1 MRKVKL
7 LFPLMVASLLSS
19 CMLLP
24 SKKDTGSGSGSGSG
38 SNSNSQSDS
47 GSSTGSW
54 SSDIQKEMKQYIGF
68 VLPYVPL
75 DETTL
80 YHGYVDTYESEGV
93 GIYCIG
99 DDNKTNL
106 VKDYGAALKAAG
118 LKEETDED
126 GDTYYV
132 KTVNGADF
140 YVDFGYYEATSDYE
154 AGNEISVQFAVE

>member
-19 CMLLP
+19 CMLMP
-24 SKKDTGSGSGSGSG
+24 GKKDTGSGSGSGSG
-38 SNSNSQSDS
+38 SQS
-47 GSSTGSW
+47 GSGSESGSW

-80 YHGYVDTYESEGV
+80 YHGYVDTYESEGI

-106 VKDYGAALKAAG
+106 VKDYASALKAAG
-118 LKEETDED
+118 LNEVTDES
-126 GDTYYV
+126 GDTWYV

-140 YVDFGYYEATSDYE
+140 YVDFGYYEATSEYE
-154 AGNEISVQFAVE
+154 AGNEISVQFAVTTE